1 MQNCFVGSKTEAG
14 GMCWLVWR
22 LLFLFLDVVTAAS
35 WNLDDPVKVIEE
47 WLKSSTEKPATLSA
61 TSQLEVI
68 LETVPTTRVPS
79 KATTKSTTPTTTR
92 STTSV
97 TTSST
102 EDFSTGSPSTLSPR
116 HSGHPGPASGS
127 MDTLLVRS

>member
-1 MQNCFVGSKTEAG
+1 
-14 GMCWLVWR
+14 MCWLVWR

-68 LETVPTTRVPS
+68 LETVPTTRAPS
-79 KATTKSTTPTTTR
+79 TATTKSTTPTTTR

-97 TTSST
+97 TTS
-102 EDFSTGSPSTLSPR
+102 STLSPR